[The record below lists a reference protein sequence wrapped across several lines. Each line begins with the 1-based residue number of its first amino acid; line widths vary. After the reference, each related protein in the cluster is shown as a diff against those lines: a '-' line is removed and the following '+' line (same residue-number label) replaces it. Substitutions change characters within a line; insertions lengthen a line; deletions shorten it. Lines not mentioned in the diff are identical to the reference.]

1 MNSIEKEEQEYKK
14 FMFELAHKVHEL
26 EKDFNKLSDDN
37 KKKVLSEVDKVFA
50 AKGLVGV
57 MNYIIRQN

>member
-14 FMFELAHKVHEL
+14 FMFELVQKVYEL

-37 KKKVLSEVDKVFA
+37 KKKVLSEVDKAFA
-50 AKGLVGV
+50 AKGLAGV
-57 MNYIIRQN
+57 LNYIIRQN